1 MAPDGPA
8 RGGLRPTGSGPTIL
22 QMPVDPAQLQIVHYP
37 AEVLRRKAEPV
48 PAVSPEV
55 QAVARRMV
63 ELMHQAPGVGLA
75 APQVGLPWRMFVANP
90 TGDQGDDRVYINPT
104 IVKTG
109 GGNVAREEGC
119 LSLPGIT
126 AEVIRPDQATIA
138 AINEH
143 GEAFEETAD
152 DLLARIWQ
160 HEYDHLDGVLIL
172 DRMSPIDRMANKR
185 AVRELEAKA

>member
-1 MAPDGPA
+1 MRPAAAAPNIP
-8 RGGLRPTGSGPTIL
+8 R
-22 QMPVDPAQLQIVHYP
+22 MPLDPDQLQIVHYP
-37 AEVLRRKAEPV
+37 AEVLRQKAQPLDQV
-48 PAVSPEV
+48 NDEV
-55 QAVARRMV
+55 RAVARRMIQ
-63 ELMHQAPGVGLA
+63 LMHEAPGVGLA
-75 APQVGLPWRMFVANP
+75 APQVGLPWRLFVANP
-90 TGDQGDDRVYINPT
+90 SGEAGDDRVYINPT

-109 GGNVAREEGC
+109 GGNVARDEGC
-119 LSLPGIT
+119 LSLPGVT

-138 AINEH
+138 ALNEQ
-143 GEAFEETAD
+143 GETFEDSAD